1 MKLCRIEG
9 SVHATVSTLDGKGG
23 RILICQPINAAGR
36 SDGPPLL
43 ALDRV
48 SAGEGD
54 LCLVMKEGG
63 GTRIILE
70 DERNPVQCLVIA
82 VVDDFQL
89 SE

>member
-9 SVHATVSTLDGKGG
+9 SVHASVSTLDGSTG
-23 RILICQPINAAGR
+23 RILICQPLNAAGR
-36 SDGPPLL
+36 VDGAPLL

-63 GTRIILE
+63 GARIILE
-70 DERNPVQCLVIA
+70 DPRCPVQCLVIA
-82 VVDDFQL
+82 IVDDFRL